1 MKYDELPW
9 EVRDA
14 VEQYNSTGKWAGDC
28 FEQALTIAKDH
39 EAAIRALMEAY
50 GEWTHRCETMR
61 EKLEGMGYDAQQI
74 GILSFLE
81 YYPDEAKKRELPEE
95 YMPRALKAVQ

>member
-1 MKYDELPW
+1 MKYNDLPW

-14 VEQYNSTGKWAGDC
+14 VEQFNNNGKWAGDC
-28 FEQALTIAKDH
+28 FEQALAIANCH
-39 EAAIRALMEAY
+39 EASIRALMEAY
-50 GEWTHRCETMR
+50 GKWTHRCETMR

-74 GILSFLE
+74 RILSFLA

>member
-1 MKYDELPW
+1 MKYKDLPF

-14 VEQYNSTGKWAGDC
+14 VDQFNNSGTWAGDC

-39 EAAIRALMEAY
+39 EAAFRALMEAY
-50 GEWTHRCETMR
+50 GEWTHLCETMR
-61 EKLEGMGYDAQQI
+61 EKLEGMGYDEQQI
-74 GILSFLE
+74 AVLSFLE
-81 YYPDEAKKRELPEE
+81 YYPDEAEKRDLPDD

>member
-14 VEQYNSTGKWAGDC
+14 VDQYNSTGTWAGDC

-61 EKLEGMGYDAQQI
+61 EKLEAMGYDAQQI
-74 GILSFLE
+74 GILSFLA